1 MLRRMRR
8 LNFKAGRRSP
18 RGVIVLGFNDEKD
31 AGTRRMFDQPS
42 AAEAPARPQSTRKKK
57 GSAAPDVGQALRSA
71 YERTV
76 REQIPPDLLDLLGK
90 LG

>member
-1 MLRRMRR
+1 MQR

-18 RGVIVLGFNDEKD
+18 LGVFVLGFDKEED
-31 AGTRRMFDQPS
+31 AGTRRKPDQSS
-42 AAEAPARPQSTRKKK
+42 AAEGPGRPNPARKKK

-76 REQIPPDLLDLLGK
+76 KEQIPPDLLDLLGK